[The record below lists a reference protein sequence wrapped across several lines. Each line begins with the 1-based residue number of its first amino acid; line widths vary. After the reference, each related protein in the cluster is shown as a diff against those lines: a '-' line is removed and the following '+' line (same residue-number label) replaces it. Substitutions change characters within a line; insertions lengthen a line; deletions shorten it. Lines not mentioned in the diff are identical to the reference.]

1 MRTLKTL
8 FVACALTMSAIAM
21 ADDVVR
27 FAGDFEFNATKPHKD
42 GMKGSSAD
50 SLKLFYKET
59 KKDDAVTYELTSVF
73 LKTDKPVFGKTEFPS
88 TEQTELSTVDDKGT
102 HLAVV
107 FKLKGPP
114 HKWYYVYVLTST
126 DEGKKFEGVFYRA
139 DNTVEDILK
148 SLNAGELP
156 ETWKTEGKGTLAAQE

>member
-1 MRTLKTL
+1 MEMGTLKKIV
-8 FVACALTMSAIAM
+8 VAWALTVSAIAG
-21 ADDVVR
+21 ADDLAR
-27 FAGDFEFNATKPHKD
+27 FAGTFEFEANKPHKD
-42 GMKGSSAD
+42 GMKGS
-50 SLKLFYKET
+50 LKLLYKET
-59 KKDDAVTYELTSVF
+59 KKDEVISYELTSVF
-73 LKTDKPVFGKTEFPS
+73 LKSEKPVFGKTEFPS

-114 HKWYYVYVLTST
+114 HKWYYVYVLTSA
-126 DEGKKFEGVFYRA
+126 DEGKNFEGVFYRA

-156 ETWKTEGKGTLAAQE
+156 ETWKTEGKGSLAAQE